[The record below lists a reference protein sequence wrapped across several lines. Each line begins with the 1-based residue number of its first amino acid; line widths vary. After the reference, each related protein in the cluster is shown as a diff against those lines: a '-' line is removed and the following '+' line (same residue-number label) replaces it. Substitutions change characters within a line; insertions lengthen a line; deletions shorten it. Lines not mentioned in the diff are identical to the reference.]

1 MTQHERVDDDD
12 GHYIVT
18 PETYLGER
26 CTSISSQADE
36 Q

>member
-26 CTSISSQADE
+26 CTLTYDPTDQ
-36 Q
+36 